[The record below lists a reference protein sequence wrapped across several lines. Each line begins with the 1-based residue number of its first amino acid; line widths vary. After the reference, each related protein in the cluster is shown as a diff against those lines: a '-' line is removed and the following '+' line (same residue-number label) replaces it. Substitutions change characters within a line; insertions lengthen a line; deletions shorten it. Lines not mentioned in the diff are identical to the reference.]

1 MKTPSI
7 RNVLTLVTAAPL
19 ALILAGCVTAPA
31 SVEQEAASRIHRV
44 GVVSST
50 ADVLTRQY
58 TGVTAFG
65 NEKEEMNISGWKL
78 DAQYEEQLATELGK
92 LDGIT
97 VVSAPYPR
105 AAFSRV
111 NESTGILGPTAL
123 GPNWG
128 AIEDAT
134 RHYCSANNLDALL
147 VVARTKTRDVL
158 GERNLFLGGGGS
170 NQYFGGAGIYV
181 RKTRGKVSV
190 LHLISNVALL
200 DCKTAQPLAVRM
212 LSTDQGQNLGA
223 IVRAAPMLS
232 LPDEL
237 ARTPLSRWSSEQKQ
251 RLQAELSRL
260 PIPAWSVTL
269 RGIFPTVASAR

>member
-1 MKTPSI
+1 MKIPSI
-7 RNVLTLVTAAPL
+7 RNLLTVLAATSL

-31 SVEQEAASRIHRV
+31 SIEQEAASRIHRV
-44 GVVSST
+44 GVISST

-65 NEKEEMNISGWKL
+65 NEKEEMDISSWNL

-92 LDGIT
+92 LNGIT
-97 VVSAPYPR
+97 VVRAPYPR

-111 NESTGILGPTAL
+111 NEPTGILGPTAL

-128 AIEDAT
+128 AIEDT
-134 RHYCSANNLDALL
+134 TQHYCSANNLDALL
-147 VVARTKTRDVL
+147 VVARTKTSDVL
-158 GERNLFLGGGGS
+158 GERSLFLGGGGS

-181 RKTRGKVSV
+181 RKTRGRVSV
-190 LHLISNVALL
+190 LHLISHVALL

-212 LSTDQGQNLGA
+212 VSTDHGQNLGA
-223 IVRAAPMLS
+223 VVRAAPMLS
-232 LPDEL
+232 LPEEL

-251 RLQAELSRL
+251 RLQTDLFRL

-269 RGIFPTVASAR
+269 RGIFPTVAIGR